1 MTFHARR
8 RATALA
14 LSTAA
19 IALTCSSVTAP
30 AEAAGRHFGD
40 VATYFKAT
48 VQSCKVS
55 VDDGAKWRVFAR
67 LDNTDNRRRDKR
79 SGAVMMVRHGNTTNR
94 RIDTGYIAGGKVS
107 AVKSI
112 VVPKGPQ
119 YSLAVGVGAGQM
131 GDGGPVALSALRRC

>member
-1 MTFHARR
+1 MTFQVRR

-19 IALTCSSVTAP
+19 VAFTCSSLATP
-30 AEAAGRHFGD
+30 ADAAGRHFGN
-40 VATYFKAT
+40 VATYLNAT
-48 VQSCKVS
+48 VQGCKVS
-55 VDDGAKWRVFAR
+55 VDGGAKWRVFAR

-79 SGAVMMVRHGNTTNR
+79 SGAVIMVRNGNTTNR

-107 AVKSI
+107 EVKSI
-112 VVPKGPQ
+112 LVPKGAQ

-131 GDGGPVALSALRRC
+131 GDGGPVELSALRRC